1 MNLRLKSTDLGCE
14 GLWRLGNTGLSDI
27 QVTNRTWKEEFFQ
40 LFFTALPVCLDESC
54 RSPAPGWTSCCGA
67 AGLPVWRAGRIP
79 EQFYRNQK
87 CSTGSCWWSPQ
98 RGTGK
103 EKRRKKRKEYQI
115 KWKCENSDHAL
126 FHFQTHLTSFR
137 KNIHGK
143 KTTNRNEIPTQSAL
157 CQNHF
162 PLSHFW
168 SYNCTVPALPCL
180 LCHWIS
186 SHPSIPYKQ
195 DVASVTKGCFSC
207 LWTRAVKKKK
217 KKEQRSQ

>member
-14 GLWRLGNTGLSDI
+14 GLWHLGNTGLSDI

-40 LFFTALPVCLDESC
+40 LFFTAVPVCLDESC

-103 EKRRKKRKEYQI
+103 KKGE
-115 KWKCENSDHAL
+115 
-126 FHFQTHLTSFR
+126 
-137 KNIHGK
+137 
-143 KTTNRNEIPTQSAL
+143 RNEKNTRSNGNVKTAITHCFISKLIWQVLGKIFTERKQRIEMRFQHNQRSVRTIFPCPISDPIIAQCQL
-157 CQNHF
+157 C
-162 PLSHFW
+162 LV
-168 SYNCTVPALPCL
+168 C
-180 LCHWIS
+180 
-186 SHPSIPYKQ
+186 
-195 DVASVTKGCFSC
+195 SVTGFQVTHQFHINRTWLQWQK
-207 LWTRAVKKKK
+207 AVSVVCEP
-217 KKEQRSQ
+217 EQ